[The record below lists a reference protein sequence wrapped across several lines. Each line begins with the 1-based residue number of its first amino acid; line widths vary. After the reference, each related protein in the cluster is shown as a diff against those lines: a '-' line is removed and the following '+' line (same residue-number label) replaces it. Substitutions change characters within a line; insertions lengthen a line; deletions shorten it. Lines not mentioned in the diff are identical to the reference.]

1 MTERGFRGREMPLSD
16 QMLDA
21 WMAARALDDTSDP
34 ERERLHH
41 ELVEILRELVATRLT
56 ERQRTIVELYY
67 FDGLTQEEIAAVLG
81 IAQQVVSRQLFG
93 DVRNGKRV
101 GGAIK
106 RLRGVLDELGVE
118 WV

>member
-1 MTERGFRGREMPLSD
+1 MTKRGFRAREIPLTD

-21 WMAARALDDTSDP
+21 WMAARALEAVADP
-34 ERERLHH
+34 ERERLHG
-41 ELVEILRELVATRLT
+41 ELVAILRELVSTRLT
-56 ERQRTIVELYY
+56 DRQRTIVEMYY
-67 FDGLTQEEIAAVLG
+67 FDGLTQEQIAAQLG

-93 DVRNGKRV
+93 DLRNGKRV

-106 RLRGVLDELGVE
+106 RLRDVLDQLGVE

>member
-1 MTERGFRGREMPLSD
+1 MTDEGRRGREIPLSD

-21 WMAARALDDTSDP
+21 WAAARALESASDP
-34 ERERLHH
+34 VRERLHA

-56 ERQRTIVELYY
+56 PRQRDIVEMYY
-67 FDGLTQEEIAAVLG
+67 FDGITQEEIAARLG

-93 DVRNGKRV
+93 TTRNGKRI

-106 RLRGVLDELGVE
+106 RLRDVLDELGVE

>member
-1 MTERGFRGREMPLSD
+1 
-16 QMLDA
+16 
-21 WMAARALDDTSDP
+21 
-34 ERERLHH
+34 
-41 ELVEILRELVATRLT
+41 
-56 ERQRTIVELYY
+56 
-67 FDGLTQEEIAAVLG
+67 
-81 IAQQVVSRQLFG
+81 VVSRQLFG

>member
-1 MTERGFRGREMPLSD
+1 
-16 QMLDA
+16 MLDA
-21 WMAARALDDTSDP
+21 WMAARALEEIADP
-34 ERERLHH
+34 ERDRLHA
-41 ELVEILRELVATRLT
+41 ELVDILRELVATRLT
-56 ERQRTIVELYY
+56 DRQRAIVEMYY
-67 FDGLTQEEIAAVLG
+67 FDGLTQEEIAAELR

-93 DVRNGKRV
+93 DLRNGKRV